1 MNSQTFDLHAL
12 NTHFEWQDKTGPF
25 RLLTEGQVDHFNRQG
40 FLAVEN
46 VISPETLASLANE
59 IDPIEAQEEED
70 LRQTE
75 EGRTFIAQPG
85 AITFTCHLVQRLKN
99 LKDFS
104 KSKIFQDICHDLI
117 GPTVRLYWD
126 QAVYKKPGTP
136 KEFPFH
142 QDNGYTFI
150 DPQTYL
156 TCWVPLVD
164 ATIENGCPWVV
175 PKLHRLGTLKHSLMD
190 LGLQCFESHSEAI
203 SVPAKAGSI
212 VIFSSLTPH
221 CTGPNLSDHV
231 RKAYILQYAPE
242 GVRLMSDDS
251 QMGLIGKD
259 GAAGVPQD
267 DPDRQYLVLKD
278 GQPAA

>member
-1 MNSQTFDLHAL
+1 MTSQKFDLHEL
-12 NTHFEWQDKTGPF
+12 NEGFEWHDRTGPS
-25 RLLTEGQVDHFNRQG
+25 RLLNADQVDHFNRQG
-40 FLAVEN
+40 FLLVEN
-46 VISPETLASLANE
+46 VIDPETLTALAHE
-59 IDPIEAQEEED
+59 IDPIETQEED
-70 LRQTE
+70 QLRQTE

-85 AITFTCHLVQRLKN
+85 AITFTCHLVKRLEA
-99 LKDFS
+99 LKTFS
-104 KSKIFQDICHDLI
+104 KSKVFQEICHDLV

-126 QAVYKKPGTP
+126 QAVYKKPGKP
-136 KEFPFH
+136 KEFPYH

-150 DPQTYL
+150 EPQTYL

-190 LGLQCFESHSEAI
+190 LGLQCFESHDDAI
-203 SVPAKAGSI
+203 PVPAKAGSI

-221 CTGPNLSDHV
+221 RTGPNLSDHV

-251 QMGLIGKD
+251 QMGLIGAD
-259 GAAGVPQD
+259 GAAGIAQD

-278 GQPAA
+278 GEPAA